1 MSDLNIFSPKYSYI
15 ALPAG
20 CFIKYW
26 PPWWPGHENCK
37 FPLLEYLLKTSK
49 NGGSISS
56 SYLSAASFNSLLNSS
71 SFISLIFII
80 LFTLSLISSLIFS
93 VSFNTNIDTPNLVLY
108 MSFIPSISLS
118 LTTATATS
126 V

>member
-37 FPLLEYLLKTSK
+37 FPLLEYLLKT
-49 NGGSISS
+49 
-56 SYLSAASFNSLLNSS
+56 NSS